1 MPQLSLF
8 DPNPAPIQPE
18 QFGLADVSY
27 ADATAILT
35 RPTGR
40 LADLDFAL
48 NPYQGCTFA
57 CTYCYAAFFTADEA
71 RRESW
76 GRWVRVKT
84 NALEKL
90 RNCRQDLR
98 RKSVLMSSATDPYQP
113 IERRLELTRSLLPIL
128 ARRGAHLT
136 VQTRSPLVTRDID
149 LFHSFDRLRV
159 NLSITTDSEEVR
171 RRFEPQCASI
181 DQRLNAAAQLV
192 EAGLRVGIRIGPLL
206 PLDDAHE
213 FARRIVATGA
223 HVVGIGAFHKSG
235 GPFAANTRQPALEIA
250 HELGWTPERRKTV
263 EAELRHHLDR
273 LKQERAG

>member
-1 MPQLSLF
+1 MLQLSLF
-8 DPNPAPIQPE
+8 DPNPAPIQPDRI
-18 QFGLADVSY
+18 GPADVSY
-27 ADATAILT
+27 SDATAILT

-40 LADLDFAL
+40 LADVDFAL

-90 RNCRQDLR
+90 RNSRQDLR

-149 LFHSFDRLRV
+149 LFHSFERLRV

-206 PLDDAHE
+206 PLDNPAE
-213 FARRIVATGA
+213 FARRIVETGA
-223 HVVGIGAFHKSG
+223 DVVGIGAFHKSG
-235 GPFAANTRQPALEIA
+235 GPFAANTRQPALKIA

-273 LKQERAG
+273 LKQEQAA